1 MKDLQSIREKFPI
14 LENKIQLSSCSQS
27 ALHRDVKSNINK
39 YVETWEYEG
48 MDWGLWMEECE
59 KARMKFAKLIN
70 AKTSEVAI
78 VSSVSHAISSIVTS
92 LRPEKHKKDL
102 LVSKEDF
109 PCIGQVALS
118 QDNYNVKHVDYN
130 KDNLTSIID
139 DKTYLVSVPHVSFY
153 NGTISN
159 LEDIIHQAKNKN
171 SYTFV
176 DAYQSAGQVDIDVK
190 SLDVDFLAA
199 GMQKYLLGVPGI
211 AFLYIKEEI
220 AEALSPNITGWFGQ
234 ANPFNFN
241 GEIVDYA
248 QGAQRFDTGTFP
260 MINGFAAHCA
270 LDILLNIG
278 VKEIE
283 KYLKELSLFTIDYC
297 KK

>member
-1 MKDLQSIREKFPI
+1 
-14 LENKIQLSSCSQS
+14 
-27 ALHRDVKSNINK
+27 
-39 YVETWEYEG
+39 
-48 MDWGLWMEECE
+48 
-59 KARMKFAKLIN
+59 
-70 AKTSEVAI
+70 
-78 VSSVSHAISSIVTS
+78 
-92 LRPEKHKKDL
+92 
-102 LVSKEDF
+102 
-109 PCIGQVALS
+109 
-118 QDNYNVKHVDYN
+118 
-130 KDNLTSIID
+130 
-139 DKTYLVSVPHVSFY
+139 
-153 NGTISN
+153 
-159 LEDIIHQAKNKN
+159 
-171 SYTFV
+171 
-176 DAYQSAGQVDIDVK
+176 YQSAGQVDIDVK

-297 KK
+297 KKNNLELASLSDPDLKGSNT